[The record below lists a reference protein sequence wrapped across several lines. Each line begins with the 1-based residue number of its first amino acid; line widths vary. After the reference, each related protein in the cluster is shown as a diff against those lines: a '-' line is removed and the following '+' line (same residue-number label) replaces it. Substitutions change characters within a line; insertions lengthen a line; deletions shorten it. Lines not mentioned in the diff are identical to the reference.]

1 LPWQTFLAGHFGG
14 LFWRVI
20 LAHLFGG
27 FSWLMKQAGFKERK
41 SKRKE
46 RKMYNQ

>member
-1 LPWQTFLAGHFGG
+1 MASFLAGHFGG
-14 LFWRVI
+14 LFRWVI

-27 FSWLMKQAGFKERK
+27 FSWLMKQAGSKEKK
-41 SKRKE
+41 SKRKG